1 MSFSQEVIDVS
12 KWQGNIDF
20 SKVKAAGIYGVIIKA
35 GGSNGERYTDRYWE
49 ANYKGAIAAGLH
61 VGAYFYSGKGSTSA
75 EAGKQDAQ
83 QFLEML
89 KGKKFDLPV
98 YYDVEEQAPADREGT
113 TQAAIAFCEAMES
126 AGYFVGI
133 YGSEISGF
141 IDRMER
147 AKLTAYTLW
156 VANYSRKPK
165 GTYAMWQY
173 TSNGSVDGISG
184 RVDMNHCYEDFPSEI
199 KSAGLNGYSKTASQ
213 PTQPAVPDYEKLA
226 DEVIAGKWSNGSERH
241 QKLDAAYGVGT
252 YSKVQA
258 IVNSRLYSSKPDY
271 EALATQVIRGD
282 WGNGSERRKRLDA
295 KYGKGTYSKVQAIV
309 NKRLGIK

>member
-156 VANYSRKPK
+156 IANYSRKPK

-173 TSNGSVDGISG
+173 TSNGSVSGIDG
-184 RVDMNHCYEDFPSEI
+184 RVDRDHLYEDFPTEI
-199 KSAGLNGYSKTASQ
+199 KAAGLNGYSKEEAAAGPETPAEQPEEPADQDSQ
-213 PTQPAVPDYEKLA
+213 SQKEETKAEYYTVQKGDSLSS
-226 DEVIAGKWSNGSERH
+226 IAK
-241 QKLDAAYGVGT
+241 KYGT
-252 YSKVQA
+252 TWQA
-258 IVNSRLYSSKPDY
+258 IYELNRATISNPNLIYSG
-271 EALATQVIRGD
+271 QIIRV
-282 WGNGSERRKRLDA
+282 K
-295 KYGKGTYSKVQAIV
+295 
-309 NKRLGIK
+309 